1 MNVSKVL
8 SVIFLFTVYSGWSQ
22 GKVNLKKLEK
32 QADKFLA
39 SEAWHRALP
48 LLLQL
53 DSLDP
58 TNKDFNFKTGMC
70 YYHTVDKNKSLNYF
84 KIAEANSDPSEEL
97 DFYLGRAYHFN
108 NRFDEAIKYYEKFRQ
123 DLINLNKT
131 TDRRYKEVERY
142 IENCEVGK
150 ELVRDSVTLEI
161 VNIGEVINSEYPEY
175 GPIIPADESF
185 MIFTSRREDNVSTEQ
200 DADGRYHEDMY
211 ISYKND
217 KGEWQ
222 KPQNLGFGVN
232 TFGHDASI
240 GLSPDGSQ
248 LLIYKSNNG
257 GDIYISDHSE
267 DGWTIPVPL
276 SGEVN
281 TAGFESSACFTA
293 DSKHIYFTSEREGGY
308 GGSDIYKAELLQDG
322 TWGNIVNLGPVINT
336 SYDEEAPQI
345 HSDSKTLFFSSR
357 GHNSMGGF
365 DIFSSNYNE
374 ETKTWS
380 PVKNIGYPI
389 NTADEDIYFVLTA
402 DGSKAY
408 FSSYRNN
415 TFGEVD
421 IYVLMRP
428 NSSPASLLF
437 RVKLSEDGS
446 EHEPIPARIL
456 LSDRETGV
464 AESIVTEDIS
474 NSDLS
479 FHMEFDKDYDLIIE
493 AEGFAKSTYPVRV
506 AHQNDIFEY
515 VMNVDLQKVEPSNIV
530 IHLDHQSEE
539 FVDRVII
546 NDKEVVREE
555 LPPVKDA
562 KQENK
567 VVLEKEVIQ
576 EIEVKQEKEV
586 VQEVL
591 ELDKEVPKD
600 VEPEVEV
607 DKIPTGDVNE
617 AFVPGVLQFEFDKNT
632 LNRDAID
639 KLNQLAVYL
648 KGSNTNVKISG
659 YTDTYGPEDYNLF
672 LSQKRAKSA
681 YDYLVKGGI
690 KREQLSY
697 QGYGEA
703 NPIADNS
710 TLASRKLN
718 RRVEFDIKQ

>member
-39 SEAWHRALP
+39 AEAWHRALP
-48 LLLQL
+48 LLLKL

-97 DFYLGRAYHFN
+97 DFYLGRAYHYN

-131 TDRRYKEVERY
+131 TDPRYKEVERY

-232 TFGHDASI
+232 SFGHDAGI
-240 GLSPDGSQ
+240 GLSSDGSQ

-308 GGSDIYKAELLQDG
+308 GGSDIYKAELLGNG
-322 TWGNIVNLGPVINT
+322 TWGNIVNLGPEINT
-336 SYDEEAPQI
+336 QFNEEAPQI

-374 ETKTWS
+374 DSKTWS
-380 PVKNIGYPI
+380 PVRNIGYPI
-389 NTADEDIYFVLTA
+389 NTADEDIYFVLA
-402 DGSKAY
+402 ANGVKAY
-408 FSSYRNN
+408 FSSYRND
-415 TFGEVD
+415 THGEVD
-421 IYVLMRP
+421 IYILKRP
-428 NSSPASLLF
+428 NSSPTSLLF
-437 RVKLSEDGS
+437 RVNLPEDGS
-446 EHEPIPARIL
+446 EHKPIAGRII
-456 LSDRETGV
+456 LSDKETGAV
-464 AESIVTEDIS
+464 ETFESEDIS
-474 NSDLS
+474 RSS
-479 FHMEFDKDYDLIIE
+479 HAFHMEFEKEYDLIIE
-493 AEGFAKSTYPVRV
+493 AEGFVRSTFPVQVMYR
-506 AHQNDIFEY
+506 ADIFEY
-515 VMNVDLQKVEPSNIV
+515 VMNVDLQKTDSSNIV

-539 FVDRVII
+539 FVERVVV
-546 NDKEVVREE
+546 NDKEVVRED
-555 LPPVKDA
+555 LPP
-562 KQENK
+562 
-567 VVLEKEVIQ
+567 EKEVI
-576 EIEVKQEKEV
+576 QEKEV
-586 VQEVL
+586 VQEDL
-591 ELDKEVPKD
+591 EPDKEVAPK
-600 VEPEVEV
+600 VMEPEVEPA
-607 DKIPTGDVNE
+607 KISTGDINVT
-617 AFVPGVLQFEFDKNT
+617 FVPGVLQFDFDKNT
-632 LNRDAID
+632 LNGEAIK
-639 KLNQLAVYL
+639 KLNQLVIYL
-648 KGSNTNVKISG
+648 KSNDTNVKISG

-672 LSQKRAKSA
+672 LSKKRAKSA
-681 YDYLVKGGI
+681 YDYLAKEGI
-690 KREQLSY
+690 KQEQLSY

-718 RRVEFDIKQ
+718 RRVEFVIKQ

>member
-39 SEAWHRALP
+39 TEAWHRALP

-58 TNKDFNFKTGMC
+58 TNKDFNFKTGRC

-131 TDRRYKEVERY
+131 TDSRYKEVERY

-150 ELVRDSVTLEI
+150 QLIKDSVTLEI

-185 MIFTSRREDNVSTEQ
+185 MIFTSRRENNVSTEQ
-200 DADGRYHEDMY
+200 DSDGRYHEDMY

-232 TFGHDASI
+232 SFGHDAGI
-240 GLSPDGSQ
+240 GLSSDGSQ

-267 DGWTIPVPL
+267 DGWTIPAPL

-336 SYDEEAPQI
+336 SYDEDAPQI
-345 HSDSKTLFFSSR
+345 HSESKTLFFSSR

-365 DIFSSNYNE
+365 DIFSSQYDE
-374 ETKTWS
+374 ETKSWL

-389 NTADEDIYFVLTA
+389 NTADEDIYFILAANGT
-402 DGSKAY
+402 KAY
-408 FSSYRNN
+408 FSSYRSN

-421 IYVLMRP
+421 IYILMRP
-428 NSSPASLLF
+428 SSSPASLLF
-437 RVKLSEDGS
+437 RVKLSDDGS
-446 EHEPIPARIL
+446 EREPIPARIL
-456 LSDRETGV
+456 LSDRETGI

-474 NSDLS
+474 NSNLT
-479 FHMEFDKDYDLIIE
+479 FHMEFEKDYDLIIE
-493 AEGFAKSTYPVRV
+493 AEGFARSTYPVRV
-506 AHQNDIFEY
+506 AHRADIFEY
-515 VMNVDLQKVEPSNIV
+515 VMNVNLQKLEPSNIV
-530 IHLDHQSEE
+530 IHLDHESEE
-539 FVDRVII
+539 LIDRVII
-546 NDKEVVREE
+546 NDKEIFREE
-555 LPPVKDA
+555 LHP
-562 KQENK
+562 
-567 VVLEKEVIQ
+567 
-576 EIEVKQEKEV
+576 EKEV
-586 VQEVL
+586 VQEDL
-591 ELDKEVPKD
+591 EPDKEVTPKD
-600 VEPEVEV
+600 MEPEVEPA
-607 DKIPTGDVNE
+607 KISTGDIKKT
-617 AFVPGVLQFEFDKNT
+617 FVPGVLQFDFDNNT

-639 KLNQLAVYL
+639 KLNQLADYL
-648 KGSNTNVKISG
+648 KGSNANVKISG

-672 LSQKRAKSA
+672 LSKKRAKSA
-681 YDYLVKGGI
+681 YDYLAKEGI
-690 KREQLSY
+690 KQEQLSY

-710 TLASRKLN
+710 TLVSRKLN